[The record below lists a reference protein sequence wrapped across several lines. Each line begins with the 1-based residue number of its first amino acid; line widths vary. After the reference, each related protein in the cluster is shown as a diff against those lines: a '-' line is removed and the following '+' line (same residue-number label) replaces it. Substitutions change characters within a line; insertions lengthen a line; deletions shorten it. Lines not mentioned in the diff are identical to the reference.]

1 LENNKSYNLDSYL
14 LSIYNFLSIFFLA
27 EIFCFFLISVIG
39 SKYLLASNITN
50 SNGRI
55 LFSRDLDYGFAITSH
70 RAQGSTYRNVFVDIN
85 DMIYDK
91 YGHPYTNRDEMLRR
105 LYVACSRASNQ
116 LVLSYGK

>member
-1 LENNKSYNLDSYL
+1 MVLQL
-14 LSIYNFLSIFFLA
+14 L
-27 EIFCFFLISVIG
+27 LIEHKV
-39 SKYLLASNITN
+39 LLIKC
-50 SNGRI
+50 
-55 LFSRDLDYGFAITSH
+55 
-70 RAQGSTYRNVFVDIN
+70 FVDVN

>member
-1 LENNKSYNLDSYL
+1 MMLKKLVILNVEVNGNN
-14 LSIYNFLSIFFLA
+14 IFDFKR
-27 EIFCFFLISVIG
+27 
-39 SKYLLASNITN
+39 KYLIASNIAN
-50 SNGRI
+50 SNGKI

-70 RAQGSTYRNVFVDIN
+70 KRHKVLLIKNVFVDIN

>member
-1 LENNKSYNLDSYL
+1 MLRYQMFIKKLWRAIVNSDPITVMQIQYDKWVRARNKLNENIILMQS
-14 LSIYNFLSIFFLA
+14 A
-27 EIFCFFLISVIG
+27 ETEL
-39 SKYLLASNITN
+39 K
-50 SNGRI
+50 
-55 LFSRDLDYGFAITSH
+55 
-70 RAQGSTYRNVFVDIN
+70 NVFVDIN

>member
-1 LENNKSYNLDSYL
+1 MMLKKLVVLNVEVNGNN
-14 LSIYNFLSIFFLA
+14 
-27 EIFCFFLISVIG
+27 
-39 SKYLLASNITN
+39 
-50 SNGRI
+50 I